1 MGHVLTLIDPT
12 KALDW
17 VHPVERHPE
26 AKDTRMVFEISPLS
40 EADSRALGAANP
52 TTFSRSDGFTL
63 SRDALMIEMFL
74 RCVKRIRNVL
84 MPGATERRTIE
95 TAEERKRFL
104 SCLPAEFSAPIYE
117 AIQNTAELEAGQEK
131 NFVGLYDS
139 ESSAPKPNHESGGTA
154 QAESTESA

>member
-1 MGHVLTLIDPT
+1 MGHVLTLIDPS

-17 VHPVERHPE
+17 VHPIERHPD
-26 AKDTRMVFEISPLS
+26 AKETRMVFEISPLS

-84 MPGATERRTIE
+84 MPGETVRRTIE
-95 TAEERKRFL
+95 SADERKRFL
-104 SCLPAEFSAPIYE
+104 ECLPAQFAAPIYE
-117 AIQNTAELEAGQEK
+117 AIQNTGELEAGQEK
-131 NFVGLYDS
+131 NFEGLYDS
-139 ESSAPKPNHESGGTA
+139 GSSAPKPNHDSDGTVR
-154 QAESTESA
+154 AESTENA